1 MAGTAEVIGGNFIV
15 KFGTQKVS
23 CTECST
29 VINPVEYTPQVASDG
44 VVYQSAQAGATTA
57 DMTILVSSITDKQAL
72 LDYFGDIKIF
82 QPGTKKLEV
91 LHFARIT
98 GGLNHNQKDGT
109 ASCSITAASGEVL
122 KA

>member
-1 MAGTAEVIGGNFIV
+1 MSGTAETIGGNFIV
-15 KFGTQKVS
+15 KFGAQKVS

-29 VINPVEYTPQVASDG
+29 VLNPSEFAPQVASDG
-44 VVYQSAQAGATTA
+44 AVYLSETKGATTA

-109 ASCSITAASGEVL
+109 ASCSIIAASGEVL
-122 KA
+122 K